1 MASGR
6 SLLCYLIPK
15 NLTVFSRKVCVR
27 VSMSFSLAIRAQYDV
42 PVRVSP
48 DPCGRGCAA
57 AVSIISLSAVMPLMA
72 SGRSLLCY
80 LIPKN
85 LTVFSRKVCVRV
97 SMSFSLAIRA
107 QYDVPV
113 RVSPDPCGRG
123 CAAAVSIISF

>member
-1 MASGR
+1 MICLCDVFLLRFQFSFICLSQR
-6 SLLCYLIPK
+6 SVIIIHEKRRQGKIDPPQFI
-15 NLTVFSRKVCVR
+15 FSSSDIRSMMLR
-27 VSMSFSLAIRAQYDV
+27 VSEPF
-42 PVRVSP
+42 
-48 DPCGRGCAA
+48 
-57 AVSIISLSAVMPLMA
+57 
-72 SGRSLLCY
+72 Y